1 MIPVDA
7 SLGPELVEFWSKK
20 YRETKR
26 ELDNLKTV
34 MMRKLSER
42 DEILEIVRSIKKTV
56 DDEATL
62 RHKLEVAIKEKDE
75 LASRLARLEAERNF
89 LSRRTQLSI
98 TQTSSLAKEAIE
110 HRNSVISQR
119 FPHVNFVERSAKTT
133 VIFTDY
139 VAIIKD
145 LPSTFSRDRLQFM
158 ICPPSSLPLYVP
170 VFGQHGFWFY
180 APSYEPFQLIAEI
193 HPNEWSYLGQYV
205 SAPFPNAEM
214 KLSEWMSLDEETK
227 TNHCSRVASLN
238 PGRDP
243 VAVRQRYETGEWKIP
258 CCSLQCVGYNK
269 WLGEALQRAASNLRS
284 RQITQQQQQRQQQQ
298 QQQQRQALALTF
310 RPSTGTRAEQSQEAS
325 DASQAGTKRTG
336 FSSDNDED
344 DIIPKK
350 SRLSPQI
357 ILKFES

>member
-20 YRETKR
+20 YRETKK

-75 LASRLARLEAERNF
+75 LASRLARLEAERSF
-89 LSRRTQLSI
+89 LSRRTRLSI

-110 HRNSVISQR
+110 HRNSVVSQR
-119 FPHVNFVERSAKTT
+119 FPPVNFVERSAKTT

-139 VAIIKD
+139 TAIIKD

-227 TNHCSRVASLN
+227 TNHCSRVASLS
-238 PGRDP
+238 PGGDP
-243 VAVRQRYETGEWKIP
+243 VVVRQRYETGEWKIP

-269 WLGEALQRAASNLRS
+269 WLGEAMQRAASNLRS
-284 RQITQQQQQRQQQQ
+284 RQITQQQLQRQQQQ
-298 QQQQRQALALTF
+298 QQQRQTLALTF
-310 RPSTGTRAEQSQEAS
+310 RPSTDTRAEQSQEGS